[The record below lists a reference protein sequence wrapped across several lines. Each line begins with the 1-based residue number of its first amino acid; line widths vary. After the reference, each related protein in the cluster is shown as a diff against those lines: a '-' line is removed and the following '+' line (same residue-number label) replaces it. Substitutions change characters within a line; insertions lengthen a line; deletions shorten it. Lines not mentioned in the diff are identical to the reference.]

1 MRQSDRGSVLVI
13 ALIVV
18 VFMGVLVAAFVS
30 VTATELLIAANFR
43 HTQGALAAGDAVAE
57 RAMIDLASMADWN
70 QVLAGAI
77 RSTFVDGSPL
87 GTRVLPGGQVVSLP
101 GIANLANCRLRTACS
116 AAAMD
121 AVTTARP
128 RGPNNPRWQLYAYGR
143 LEDVLPG
150 VVVGLPYYAVV
161 LVGDDPSENDNDPL
175 RDSAPEQPGS
185 GVIALHVEV
194 FGPRSVH
201 KVIELTV
208 RRAMGGGVRPISW
221 HELR

>member
-77 RSTFVDGSPL
+77 RSTFLDGSPL

-128 RGPNNPRWQLYAYGR
+128 RGPNNPRWQLYVYGR

-150 VVVGLPYYAVV
+150 VVVGLPYLRCGTRLATTLQRTTTTPFVTPLLSNRDRASSRFMLKSSDRAV
-161 LVGDDPSENDNDPL
+161 
-175 RDSAPEQPGS
+175 
-185 GVIALHVEV
+185 
-194 FGPRSVH
+194 FTRS
-201 KVIELTV
+201 
-208 RRAMGGGVRPISW
+208 SN
-221 HELR
+221 